1 MQIKLKTETCNR
13 GRPSKRKSEE
23 TTQTRV
29 GEKPSVP
36 LPNNDGRYDMRH
48 WSVPV
53 IEKKKDADYVR
64 NTVGCPAR
72 SIKYIYV

>member
-48 WSVPV
+48 WPGPV
-53 IEKKKDADYVR
+53 IEKKKMLIMSEIQLDDLREV
-64 NTVGCPAR
+64 
-72 SIKYIYV
+72 

>member
-1 MQIKLKTETCNR
+1 M
-13 GRPSKRKSEE
+13 RKSEE

-48 WSVPV
+48 WPVPV
-53 IEKKKDADYVR
+53 IEKKKMLIMSEIQLDHLREV
-64 NTVGCPAR
+64 
-72 SIKYIYV
+72 

>member
-36 LPNNDGRYDMRH
+36 LPNNDGRCDMRH
-48 WSVPV
+48 WSAPV
-53 IEKKKDADYVR
+53 IEKKKMPIMSEIQLDDLQEV
-64 NTVGCPAR
+64 
-72 SIKYIYV
+72 

>member
-53 IEKKKDADYVR
+53 IEKKKKPIMSEIQLDDLQEV
-64 NTVGCPAR
+64 
-72 SIKYIYV
+72 

>member
-13 GRPSKRKSEE
+13 GRSSKRKSEE

-48 WSVPV
+48 WPGPV
-53 IEKKKDADYVR
+53 IEKKKMLIMSEIQLDDLREV
-64 NTVGCPAR
+64 
-72 SIKYIYV
+72 

>member
-53 IEKKKDADYVR
+53 MEKKKMPIMWEIQLDDLQEV
-64 NTVGCPAR
+64 
-72 SIKYIYV
+72 

>member
-13 GRPSKRKSEE
+13 GRPSKRKKEE

-53 IEKKKDADYVR
+53 TEKKKKPIMSEIQLDDLQEV
-64 NTVGCPAR
+64 
-72 SIKYIYV
+72 

>member
-13 GRPSKRKSEE
+13 GRPSKRKKEE

-36 LPNNDGRYDMRH
+36 LPNNDGRYDRRH

-53 IEKKKDADYVR
+53 IEKKKMPIMSEIQLDDLQEV
-64 NTVGCPAR
+64 
-72 SIKYIYV
+72 

>member
-36 LPNNDGRYDMRH
+36 LPNNDGRCDMHH

-53 IEKKKDADYVR
+53 IEKKKMPIMSEIQLDDLQEV
-64 NTVGCPAR
+64 
-72 SIKYIYV
+72 

>member
-13 GRPSKRKSEE
+13 GRPSKRKKEE

-48 WSVPV
+48 WPGPV
-53 IEKKKDADYVR
+53 IEKKKMLIMSEIQLDDLRQV
-64 NTVGCPAR
+64 
-72 SIKYIYV
+72 

>member
-53 IEKKKDADYVR
+53 IEKKKM
-64 NTVGCPAR
+64 
-72 SIKYIYV
+72 SIMSEIQLDDLQEV

>member
-53 IEKKKDADYVR
+53 IEKKKMLIMSEIQLDDLREV
-64 NTVGCPAR
+64 
-72 SIKYIYV
+72 